1 MILQPLQALLAA
13 AMADLQNAKD
23 EILALRDDIHEAVE
37 EQDLEQQDLTE
48 QLEQVPPTLL

>member
-1 MILQPLQALLAA
+1 
-13 AMADLQNAKD
+13 MADLQNAKD